1 MPTAGQTPSTV
12 AERIR
17 PPVVS
22 VLDPSLETTSICL
35 SVGYGARL
43 DPRGRC
49 GVAHLLE
56 HLLFSL
62 PKAGRP
68 SFAEWV
74 ERRGGT
80 TNAETGLETMLFH
93 AQVAAEDAPETL
105 AMMLD
110 CVLEPAF
117 DAQVFETEREV
128 VVKEMV
134 TAAADPSDLVQD
146 VVFEKLFPGHPIGRP
161 IGGRIEELQELTAAA
176 VEEEHRT
183 RFLNGPKALVV
194 VGPRPVDGLDDLLD
208 TFAPHD
214 AAAAIVPSLPLPAPD
229 LTPPGP
235 SGPDFAWTCFAGRST
250 SLEAAD
256 KEAYTV
262 LATLLGSSPSSL
274 LYRKLR
280 VEEALSY
287 AFEAWNR
294 SYTEC
299 GVWRLLVGVE
309 PQAVGRLVDIVEGL
323 LADLAEGRLPEE
335 ELAVARRKAEMRLV
349 TQAEMPLERARLTAL
364 GIRGGSADWS
374 LEQARAALR
383 AVTPEQIA
391 RAAGSLRGNLAVA
404 VRPEAA

>member
-1 MPTAGQTPSTV
+1 MLTAGEKPPTT
-12 AERIR
+12 AERVR
-17 PPVVS
+17 PQVVS
-22 VLDPSLETTSICL
+22 LLDPNLETTSVCL

-43 DPRGRC
+43 DPQGRC

-93 AQVAAEDAPETL
+93 AQVAAEDARETT

-110 CVLEPAF
+110 SVLDPVF
-117 DAQVFETEREV
+117 DEQVFDLEREV

-134 TAAADPSDLVQD
+134 TAAADPADLVQD

-161 IGGRIEELQELTAAA
+161 IGGRIDELRALTSAD
-176 VEEEHRT
+176 VEEEYRT
-183 RFLNGPKALVV
+183 RFLTGPMALVV
-194 VGPRPVDGLDDLLD
+194 VGPRPVDGIDDLLATFPD
-208 TFAPHD
+208 PGTASPFAPT
-214 AAAAIVPSLPLPAPD
+214 LPLPAPD
-229 LTPPGP
+229 LTPPGTP
-235 SGPDFAWTCFAGRST
+235 GPDFAWTCFAGRSPA
-250 SLEAAD
+250 LDGAG

-262 LATLLGSSPSSL
+262 LSMLLGSSPSSL

-287 AFEAWNR
+287 AFESWSR
-294 SYTEC
+294 FYTEA

-309 PQAVGRLVDIVEGL
+309 PEAVGRLVEIVDGL
-323 LADLAEGRLPEE
+323 LADLAEGRVPDEE
-335 ELAVARRKAEMRLV
+335 FAVARRKAEMRLV
-349 TQAEMPLERARLTAL
+349 TQGETPIERARLTAL
-364 GIRGGSADWS
+364 GIRGGTADWS
-374 LEQARAALR
+374 LDQARAALR
-383 AVTPEQIA
+383 AVTPAQVA
-391 RAAGSLRGNLAVA
+391 RAAATLRGDLAVA